1 MCFGPIRRRRR
12 LGGVAGARRSGE
24 PRADADEGAEPDPRF
39 TFASER
45 TFLAW
50 SRTALALVAAGLAVT
65 QLLPPFPGVSWGR
78 RAIGVPLI
86 VLGAAVAVIS
96 YVEWSRDQH
105 ALRTGR
111 PLHHT
116 HLPLILSLVIA
127 AECLLAAALVIF
139 AKGV

>member
-1 MCFGPIRRRRR
+1 MLGPIRRRRR

-24 PRADADEGAEPDPRF
+24 PWADTDEGAEPDPRC

-50 SRTALALVAAGLAVT
+50 SRTALAPVATGLAVT
-65 QLLPPFPGVSWGR
+65 RLLPPFPGVSWGR

-96 YVEWSRDQH
+96 YVEWSRDQR
-105 ALRTGR
+105 APRTGR

>member
-1 MCFGPIRRRRR
+1 
-12 LGGVAGARRSGE
+12 LGGGDGARRSGKS
-24 PRADADEGAEPDPRF
+24 RADTDEGAEPDPRF
-39 TFASER
+39 TFANER

-65 QLLPPFPGVSWGR
+65 QLLPPFPGIPWGR

-96 YVEWSRDQH
+96 YVEWTRDQR
-105 ALRTGR
+105 ALRTGG

-116 HLPLILSLVIA
+116 HLPLVLSLVIA
-127 AECLLAAALVIF
+127 VECLLAATLVIF
-139 AKGV
+139 AKGARQ